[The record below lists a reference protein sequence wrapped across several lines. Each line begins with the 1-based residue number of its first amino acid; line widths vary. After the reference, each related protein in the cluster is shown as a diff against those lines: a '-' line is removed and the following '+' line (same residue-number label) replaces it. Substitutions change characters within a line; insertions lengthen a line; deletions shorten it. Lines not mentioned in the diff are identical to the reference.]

1 MAERIVSPGVFTQE
15 NDLSFLPIGI
25 GEIGAVIIGRTEF
38 GPAFMPVVVR
48 SMNEFEQR
56 FGSNTNG
63 TYVPY
68 TVKEYIRSAGAVTIV
83 RVLGLD
89 GYTNTSQVFMHASGS
104 STFSSESGATAT
116 TDRHLLGVIHSSAGL
131 SNGAGACTGIS
142 FGANSAG
149 ALATASVS
157 MSFNVDSTSDAGAA
171 ATVFGV
177 NAEFQVHAGGTT
189 YRFLATSDV
198 ITQAD
203 SPPLYY
209 YETGSTS
216 DTSTTALANKINNAT
231 TLSDLIT
238 VGTSGSVLHL
248 SASSVGTAG
257 NDYKIVSGTALV
269 APATYST
276 NTGDPKY
283 TSYTWGGGLAQT
295 GSGDLTSALTGTGLM
310 AMTTFK
316 ANASYSFSK
325 TDTNYFKNVLGV
337 DPGIHVPTAGLSN
350 LEECFVYSLFSS
362 QSYGTSPDNKGG
374 GYGFTKASASLH
386 SVTFAAAATAASTGT
401 STTTSGKEYSAAGTP
416 WVIAQTVNGAN
427 SLLFKFHTLSHGN
440 RSNKL
445 CKIQISSIKAA
456 GEISGLDYGGFTVIV
471 RKFDDTDTK
480 IVPIETYNNCNLDP
494 NSPNYIARLIGD
506 KNKSYDANGKLIVTG
521 DYNNMSKYVR
531 VEVHE
536 NVRNAVYS
544 DQLVPFGHEAY
555 LSPFYDSTYYGGYPA
570 AALVTSRSS
579 ATDTKTVFGFNF
591 DETILKNGMDN
602 YLAPLSDNA
611 NAGWNSNFKLEQ
623 CTASGSGVTV
633 STGSKLHHK
642 KFALA
647 LQGGYDGVNPAFQVA
662 IEKDMTTTNTFGF
675 SFANT
680 SAAGYVAYKKAI
692 DTISNPDEID
702 INMIVTP
709 GILTSQ
715 ITNVP
720 DKVIEVCE
728 DRGDCFYVVDG
739 VNSPNAE
746 TATNAI
752 AQASNYDTN
761 YAAMYYPWVKI
772 LDASVNRFV
781 WVPPSVVIPG
791 VIAYNDKVAFPW
803 FAPAGLN
810 RGSLNTIADVYT
822 RLTHGERDDL
832 YEGKV
837 NPIAVFPN
845 TGVTVWGQK
854 TLQTK
859 PSALDRINV
868 RRLLIKLKKFIASST
883 KYLVFENN
891 TTATRNRFLNIVN
904 PYLETVQQQ
913 QGLYAFKVVMDESNN
928 TPDVVDRNQMVGE
941 IFLQPAKAAEF
952 IIIDF
957 NILRTGASFEE

>member
-15 NDLSFLPIGI
+15 NDLSFLPVGI

-38 GPAFMPVVVR
+38 GPAFMPVLVR
-48 SMNEFEQR
+48 SMNEFELK
-56 FGSNTNG
+56 FGSNTAG

-89 GYTNTSQVFMHASGS
+89 GYTNTGQVFMYASGS
-104 STFSSESGATAT
+104 TTFSSESSATAA
-116 TDRHLLGVIHSSAGL
+116 TDKHLIGVIHSSAGF
-131 SNGAGACTGIS
+131 SNGGGACTAIS
-142 FGANSAG
+142 FGAQSAG
-149 ALATASVS
+149 AYATASIS
-157 MSFNVDSTSDAGAA
+157 MSYSASTKATSD
-171 ATVFGV
+171 ATVFGEG
-177 NAEFQVHAGGTT
+177 AEFQIAAGGTT
-189 YRFLATSDV
+189 YRFIAADSVGTPV
-198 ITQAD
+198 D
-203 SPPLYY
+203 SPPVYY
-209 YETGSTS
+209 YATGAAAPATV
-216 DTSTTALANKINNAT
+216 TTLVAKINAAT
-231 TLSDLIT
+231 TLTDIVTATTNDSYLI
-238 VGTSGSVLHL
+238 L
-248 SASSVGTAG
+248 SASSVGTAANSYYVITG
-257 NDYKIVSGTALV
+257 SALT

-276 NTGDPKY
+276 QDALNHNF
-283 TSYTWGGGLAQT
+283 GGGLAQT
-295 GSGDLTSALTGTGLM
+295 GSGDLSSALTGTGLM
-310 AMTTFK
+310 AMTSFK
-316 ANASYSFSK
+316 TTNSTYSFDK
-325 TDTNYFKNVLGV
+325 TNTNYFKNVLGV
-337 DPGIHVPTAGLSN
+337 DPGIHVPTAGLSS
-350 LEECFVYSLFSS
+350 LEECFVYSLFNS
-362 QSYGTSPDNKGG
+362 QSYGNSNDNKGG
-374 GYGFTKASASLH
+374 GYAFSKASASLH
-386 SVTFAAAATAASTGT
+386 SVTFAAAASATSTGT

-456 GEISGLDYGGFTVIV
+456 GEITGLDYGSFTVIV

-480 IVPIETYNNCNLDP
+480 IVPVETYNNCNLDP

-506 KNKSYDANGKLIVTG
+506 KNKSYDANGKLVVTG

-555 LSPFYDSTYYGGYPA
+555 LSPFYDSTNYGAYPA
-570 AALVTSRSS
+570 AALVTSRSKS
-579 ATDTKTVFGFNF
+579 TDTKTVFGFNF
-591 DETILKNGMDN
+591 NETILKNGMEN

-623 CTASGSGVTV
+623 CTASGSGATV
-633 STGSKLHHK
+633 STGSTLHHK
-642 KFALA
+642 KFAMA
-647 LQGGYDGVNPAFQVA
+647 LQGGYDGVNPAFPVA
-662 IEKDMTTTNTFGF
+662 MEKDMVSTNTFGF

-680 SAAGYVAYKKAI
+680 SAAGYVAYKKAL
-692 DTISNPDEID
+692 DTVANPDEID

-728 DRGDCFYVVDG
+728 DRGDCFYIVDG

-810 RGSLNTIADVYT
+810 RGSLNTIADVYI
-822 RLTHGERDDL
+822 RLTHAERDDL

-845 TGVTVWGQK
+845 TGITVWGQK

-957 NILRTGASFEE
+957 NIMRTGASFEE